1 MKYSKLFKCGQWW
14 LIENGNESKLIHNLG
29 KCESWAQHVVDA
41 LNFYEA
47 KKVIDDESQA

>member
-14 LIENGNESKLIHNLG
+14 LVTNGEDSHLDKPLG
-29 KCESWAQHVVDA
+29 KCDFWAQHVVDA

-47 KKVIDDESQA
+47 KKVIGDE

>member
-14 LIENGNESKLIHNLG
+14 LVENSDESKLRRNLG
-29 KCESWAQHVVDA
+29 KCELWAQHVVDA

-47 KKVIDDESQA
+47 KKVIDDE